1 MFLNRRYYLEAD
13 PGIPCSLFRD
23 GADAAVNDAQHT
35 AYQNYI
41 RDLTDRLLL
50 KDWEF
55 ELKREWADDDA
66 YAEVSVSRDEDHF
79 SIHITEG
86 FAGYPPVQRREWLV
100 HEILHAHTAR
110 AEQQIER
117 LEELLSVNEAVKL
130 AKQAFD
136 DEMEIVVQRL
146 ARIIGARMPLPPE
159 VKG

>member
-1 MFLNRRYYLEAD
+1 MV
-13 PGIPCSLFRD
+13 RD
-23 GADAAVNDAQHT
+23 GFDAAVNDAQHT
-35 AYQNYI
+35 AYQTYI
-41 RDLTDRLLL
+41 RDLADRLLL

-86 FAGYPPVQRREWLV
+86 LAGYPPEQRREWLV

-117 LEELLSVNEAVKL
+117 LEELLSDNQAVKL

-136 DEMEIVVQRL
+136 DEMEIVIQRL
-146 ARIIGARMPLPPE
+146 ARILAPMMPLPPE
-159 VKG
+159 VK